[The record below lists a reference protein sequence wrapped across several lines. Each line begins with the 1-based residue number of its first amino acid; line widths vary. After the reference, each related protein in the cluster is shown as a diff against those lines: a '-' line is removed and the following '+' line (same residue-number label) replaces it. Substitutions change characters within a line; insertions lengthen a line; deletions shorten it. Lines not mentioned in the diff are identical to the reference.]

1 MKNIKIYNNQN
12 TDTIYNTND
21 YVLYE
26 DYISIK
32 KELEVY
38 KKAELLNEQ
47 IFETL
52 IKLNELIKKK
62 QKIIMNK

>member
-21 YVLYE
+21 YILYE
-26 DYISIK
+26 DYIKLK

-38 KKAELLNEQ
+38 KKAELLNEE